1 MKAMKIISWN
11 CNGAFRCKFDNLLPF
26 EADIWVVQ
34 ESESPE
40 YLHDKGIK
48 IPADTHWWYGDRGC
62 KGLSIFTF
70 NGYKAEKA
78 AFFSPEFK
86 YALPVVITPP
96 EGTGQK
102 FLLVGVWASVVKEN
116 HDWDYIGQ
124 MCEFM
129 ERYHAN
135 FDDNSIL
142 IGDLNSNML
151 WNSYYQKAH
160 NYSHFL
166 ELMAEN
172 GLVSVYH
179 QLEKCAQGQEKIP
192 TSYYHRDP
200 KRGFHIDYAFMSP
213 KRIEELGKFEI
224 AGKKW
229 LEWSDHV
236 PLLLEINDYAT
247 FKRR

>member
-1 MKAMKIISWN
+1 MKIISWN
-11 CNGAFRCKFDNLLPF
+11 CNGAFRCKFDKLLPF

-40 YLHDKGIK
+40 YLQDKGIK
-48 IPADTHWWYGDRGC
+48 IPAYTHWWHGDRGC

-129 ERYHAN
+129 ERYRAN

-160 NYSHFL
+160 NYSRFL